1 MLKKLKENTS
11 NELKEIRGTIY
22 EQNENINKNC
32 FLKFMELKNTLT
44 ELKSPSEG
52 STAVSD
58 SKLEDRSFEIME
70 SKDKENEKSKQSL
83 RDM

>member
-1 MLKKLKENTS
+1 
-11 NELKEIRGTIY
+11 
-22 EQNENINKNC
+22 
-32 FLKFMELKNTLT
+32 MELKNTLT

-52 STAVSD
+52 STADSD